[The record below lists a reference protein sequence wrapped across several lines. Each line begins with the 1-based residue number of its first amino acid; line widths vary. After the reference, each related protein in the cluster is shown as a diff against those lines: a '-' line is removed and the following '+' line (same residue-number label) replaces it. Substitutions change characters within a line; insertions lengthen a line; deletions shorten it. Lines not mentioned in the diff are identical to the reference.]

1 MQRQGG
7 GYGDDGGGNKVSVV
21 ALAATCA
28 GIGWHNES
36 GRGEEED
43 AVTTVAAKSAQGG
56 RW

>member
-1 MQRQGG
+1 MRRRGG
-7 GYGDDGGGNKVSVV
+7 GCRDDGGGDGGDIV